1 MGEGIHLSGMGI
13 LGVIEVRL
21 ECRWVRLGCRCVA
34 GVVEPWRGA
43 SLRCGWGVVEWRVSL
58 SHGEGWVHVF
68 ERKEGPGA
76 FIGLEW
82 VSLRY
87 RNGRIQASL
96 GCGGV
101 AGVIGVSLGRC

>member
-1 MGEGIHLSGMGI
+1 MGI

-101 AGVIGVSLGRC
+101 AGVIGVSLGRR

>member
-1 MGEGIHLSGMGI
+1 MWARAFICPG
-13 LGVIEVRL
+13 
-21 ECRWVRLGCRCVA
+21 WVYWV
-34 GVVEPWRGA
+34 
-43 SLRCGWGVVEWRVSL
+43 SLRCSWNVVGCGWGVVAWWVSL

-87 RNGRIQASL
+87 RNGCIQASL

-101 AGVIGVSLGRC
+101 AGCRNYTVTRR